1 MAIKYARLWD
11 PVNQFQ
17 IKSGQL
23 NVAGRVFVRLEAT
36 DDLAPLYDEN
46 HTLMPQPVVL
56 DNNGRS
62 RGVFVDA
69 AKTYWI
75 DVQDRYGM
83 SLFTVRKMTPGGGGG
98 GSSASS
104 FEVVSSDGT
113 INVQRYVDGGVV
125 TFDVSV
131 ADDSAES
138 LDWIRCDGSDKIA
151 GLDIYR
157 PIYASGTMA
166 LGEQGVLLGA
176 DRYYHVTA
184 HVKATKG
191 SVSPFYE
198 NAHVTIKTRAGST
211 VTDVITTDNLVDYS
225 LGLSQEFE
233 VSADV
238 YSPEACELLFE
249 ITSEGN
255 ATFALSDVAVHR
267 VYSGMPQGGG
277 GSFEQVQS
285 DWTEENSAE
294 PSYIRHRPEVKTVVE
309 GDNID
314 IIEGE
319 TTFTISADLS
329 GCATREQLAAL
340 QSQLIALQSTVS
352 SLNSTINTLQT
363 QMSHWIGEMN
373 TLSGQV
379 STLQTSLNSLNKRY
393 MSHGNNYDPTSHT
406 LSHVL

>member
-1 MAIKYARLWD
+1 MAIKYARLY
-11 PVNQFQ
+11 PPTTQFQ

-98 GSSASS
+98 SSASAC
-104 FEVVSSDGT
+104 EVVSSDGT
-113 INVQRYVDGGVV
+113 INVEKYVDGGVV

-138 LDWIRCDGSDKIA
+138 LDWLRCDGSDNLA

-157 PIYASGTMA
+157 PIYASGTMS

-285 DWTEENSAE
+285 DWTEENSGE
-294 PSYIRHRPEVKTVVE
+294 PSYIRHKPEVKTVVE

-329 GCATREQLAAL
+329 SCATREQLAAL
-340 QSQLIALQSTVS
+340 QSQIIALQSTVS

-363 QMSHWIGEMN
+363 SVTDLTRN
-373 TLSGQV
+373 Y
-379 STLQTSLNSLNKRY
+379 NN
-393 MSHGNNYDPTSHT
+393 HGMAYSSESHT
-406 LSHVL
+406 LRHLL

>member
-62 RGVFVDA
+62 RGVFVDD

-113 INVQRYVDGGVV
+113 INVQKYVDGGVV

-138 LDWIRCDGSDKIA
+138 LDWLRCDGSDIVTL
-151 GLDIYR
+151 LDAILKVF
-157 PIYASGTMA
+157 PIDEY
-166 LGEQGVLLGA
+166 
-176 DRYYHVTA
+176 
-184 HVKATKG
+184 
-191 SVSPFYE
+191 
-198 NAHVTIKTRAGST
+198 
-211 VTDVITTDNLVDYS
+211 VD
-225 LGLSQEFE
+225 
-233 VSADV
+233 
-238 YSPEACELLFE
+238 
-249 ITSEGN
+249 
-255 ATFALSDVAVHR
+255 H
-267 VYSGMPQGGG
+267 
-277 GSFEQVQS
+277 
-285 DWTEENSAE
+285 
-294 PSYIRHRPEVKTVVE
+294 PSR
-309 GDNID
+309 
-314 IIEGE
+314 
-319 TTFTISADLS
+319 
-329 GCATREQLAAL
+329 
-340 QSQLIALQSTVS
+340 
-352 SLNSTINTLQT
+352 
-363 QMSHWIGEMN
+363 
-373 TLSGQV
+373 
-379 STLQTSLNSLNKRY
+379 
-393 MSHGNNYDPTSHT
+393 
-406 LSHVL
+406 